1 MTYEGVLDSRLK
13 IAWRSLTGTSES
25 GVNQPSSTEPI
36 VGLTLGSIETEAVSS
51 QREEI
56 VGMISELAA
65 DVVGFRG
72 QAAMGLN

>member
-1 MTYEGVLDSRLK
+1 MAL
-13 IAWRSLTGTSES
+13 I
-25 GVNQPSSTEPI
+25 NPSSTEPI
-36 VGLTLGSIETEAVSS
+36 VRLTLGSIETEAVGS

-72 QAAMGLN
+72 QAAMGLS